1 MANAVFAKN
10 VYVYIDGYKINKVL
24 ADGIPE
30 PEVSDEEIDATTMDS
45 GDWEETIAGRK
56 TGGTVTVRCLHD
68 PDNQAATDG
77 QGALENAWAED
88 PKANHTFTIVKAN
101 MKTISFEGWV
111 KTFQNPIIDK
121 KIGIAATIK
130 VTGAVTRSLTAAALT
145 TPYFSVKNAT
155 TEAAITTI
163 VPAPAADGGTYV
175 VNIPTDCTGIKITP
189 TSTSGTITVDGTT
202 VATGVASASITLGDA
217 QSITESVI
225 KVTETAKLPV
235 FYRLILTRAAA

>member
-1 MANAVFAKN
+1 MSNAVFAKN

-24 ADGIPE
+24 SDGIPE

-56 TGGTVTVRCLHD
+56 TGGTVTLKCLYD

-88 PKANHTFTIVKAN
+88 PKENHTFTVVKPD
-101 MKTISFEGWV
+101 MKTISFDGWV

-121 KIGIAATIK
+121 KIGIQATIR
-130 VTGAVTRSLTAAALT
+130 VTGAVTRSLTAAGLT
-145 TPYFSVKNAT
+145 TPYFAVKNST
-155 TEAAITTI
+155 TDAAITTI
-163 VPAPAADGGTYV
+163 VPAPAATGGTYI
-175 VNIPTDCTGIKITP
+175 VNIPTDCTGVKITP
-189 TSTSGTITVDGTT
+189 TSTSGTITVDGVD
-202 VATGVASASITLGDA
+202 VATGVTSAAITLGDA
-217 QSITESVI
+217 RSITESVI
-225 KVTETAKLPV
+225 KVTETGKLPV

>member
-10 VYVYIDGYKINKVL
+10 VYVYIDGYKINKIL

-56 TGGTVTVRCLHD
+56 TGGTVTIRCLHD
-68 PDNQAATDG
+68 PDNQGATDG
-77 QGALENAWAED
+77 QGALENAWAEN
-88 PKANHTFTIVKAN
+88 PKQNHTFTIVKAN

-121 KIGIAATIK
+121 KIGIAATIR
-130 VTGAVTRSLTAAALT
+130 VTGSVTRALTAAALT
-145 TPYFSVKNAT
+145 TPYFSVKNAVT
-155 TEAAITTI
+155 DAAITDI
-163 VPAPAADGGTYV
+163 IPAPAATGGTYV
-175 VNIPTDCTGIKITP
+175 VSVPAATGSVKITP
-189 TSTSGTITVDGTT
+189 TSTSGTITVDGTA
-202 VATGVASASITLGDA
+202 VATGVASGAITLGDA
-217 QSITESVI
+217 DTVTEVVV

-235 FYRLILTRAAA
+235 FYRLLFARAAT